1 MKTVFVLVMHAL
13 QWCAEITGFTYND
26 INIIVFY
33 MIIPFVYAAMLD
45 GIIRR
50 HWIKIAVVAAWGLTL
65 LVIPSF
71 NVFCDRFFALSVAF
85 LLLFSHVG
93 LNYTA
98 ASVVICVIV
107 PILAFGLLAA
117 GLVVSRRKVG
127 GAQR

>member
-1 MKTVFVLVMHAL
+1 MKAVFVLVMNAL
-13 QWCAEITGFTYND
+13 QWCAAVTGLTYNE

-45 GIIRR
+45 GILRR
-50 HWIKIAVVAAWGLTL
+50 HWLKIAVVAAWTLTL

-71 NVFCDRFFALSVAF
+71 GVFCDKFFALSVSF

-117 GLVVSRRKVG
+117 GLAASRRRG
-127 GAQR
+127 ID